1 MPRNGIQNLLRN
13 RLNPCQRLF
22 CVYIVIF
29 GEDEGKSYH
38 ILRIETKTRECDVCS
53 AERDDLTLLRVYAA
67 FCQRA
72 AGVHHRCCR
81 FLALCAKLRSEE
93 RPVAFVIITPDQRL
107 QPLPRGIARIA
118 HIVEIMQLILRRLV
132 AQNGNAACIIAQVC
146 IQIRPCRSGRI
157 RRTRCTPVKEQTDL
171 RRDRVTIVFCHR
183 AEKVDESVLV
193 EAQIGIEPVALLDQC
208 MYARHSVSLLP

>member
-1 MPRNGIQNLLRN
+1 MPRNGIQNLLCN
-13 RLNPCQRLF
+13 RPNLRKRLF

-107 QPLPRGIARIA
+107 
-118 HIVEIMQLILRRLV
+118 
-132 AQNGNAACIIAQVC
+132 
-146 IQIRPCRSGRI
+146 
-157 RRTRCTPVKEQTDL
+157 
-171 RRDRVTIVFCHR
+171 
-183 AEKVDESVLV
+183 
-193 EAQIGIEPVALLDQC
+193 
-208 MYARHSVSLLP
+208 

>member
-1 MPRNGIQNLLRN
+1 MPRNGIQNLLCDRPN
-13 RLNPCQRLF
+13 LRKRLF

-38 ILRIETKTRECDVCS
+38 ILRIEAKPREGDVCS
-53 AERDDLTLLRVYAA
+53 TERDDLTLLRVCAA

-72 AGVHHRCCR
+72 AGIHHRRCR

-93 RPVAFVIITPDQRL
+93 CPVSLVVIAPDQHL

-132 AQNGNAACIIAQVC
+132 AQNGNGARIIAQICV
-146 IQIRPCRSGRI
+146 QIRPCGSGRI
-157 RRTRCTPVKEQTDL
+157 RLACRIAVKEQSDL
-171 RRDRVTIVFCHR
+171 RTDWVSVVLCHR
-183 AEKVDESVLV
+183 SQKVDEAVFV
-193 EAQIGIEPVALLDQC
+193 VAQIGKEPAALL
-208 MYARHSVSLLP
+208 